1 MGGGFGGGFDGRV
14 VEKSPG
20 SGVYPLNLS
29 LAWPHS
35 IQGTAWPSLL

>member
-1 MGGGFGGGFDGRV
+1 MGGGFGGGFDGV

-20 SGVYPLNLS
+20 SGVYPLNPS

-35 IQGTAWPSLL
+35 IQGTASPSFL